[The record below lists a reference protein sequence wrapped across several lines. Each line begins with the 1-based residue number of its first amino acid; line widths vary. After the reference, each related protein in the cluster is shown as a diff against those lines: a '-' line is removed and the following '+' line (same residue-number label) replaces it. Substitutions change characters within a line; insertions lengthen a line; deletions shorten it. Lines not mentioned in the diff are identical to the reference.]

1 MYARLEYSET
11 QARLRVLWEENIVLH
26 HIISPFMIHIA
37 TIFYKTGYENYSNK
51 IQLLDYG
58 DDNMHLYFAFALG
71 VGWWSIT

>member
-1 MYARLEYSET
+1 
-11 QARLRVLWEENIVLH
+11 
-26 HIISPFMIHIA
+26 MIHIA

-51 IQLLDYG
+51 IQLLHYG